1 MLGGGGIQVLVA
13 LLYTNKVGSRDVA
26 ALVSIMN
33 PGKAVDF
40 LIPER
45 VLAKIRYVNCH
56 CERSV

>member
-13 LLYTNKVGSRDVA
+13 LSYTQEVGSRDVA

-33 PGKAVDF
+33 PGEAVDF

-45 VLAKIRYVNCH
+45 VLAKIRYVSSH